1 MIVAIG
7 CDAPG
12 FEHKQYLTNALQG
25 RGYEIIDVGC
35 FSPEQV
41 DYPDYAK
48 IVGEGVAS
56 GEYDR
61 GILFCGT
68 GLGMSIAANKVK
80 NVRAALCYEVLPA
93 ILSRNHNDANVLC
106 MGAWIINKEQAE
118 SVALNWLRGQFS
130 GGAHAKRIEIIKT
143 MEAD

>member
-1 MIVAIG
+1 LIVAIG

-12 FEHKQYLTNALQG
+12 FEHKQYLVKALQE
-25 RGYEIIDVGC
+25 RGYEIIDIGC
-35 FSPEQV
+35 HSPDPV
-41 DYPDYAK
+41 DYPDYARM
-48 IVGEGVAS
+48 VGEGVAS

-68 GLGMSIAANKVK
+68 GLGMNIAANKVR
-80 NVRAALCYEVLPA
+80 NVRAALCYDVLPA

-106 MGAWIINKEQAE
+106 MGAWIIDKEQAE
-118 SVALNWLRGQFS
+118 RVALNWLQGGFS
-130 GGAHAKRIEIIKT
+130 GGVHEKRIEMIKA